1 MENFSYYNTSS
12 INFIKILNRFLVVFV
27 GIALVL
33 VVVLSLNDTVKF
45 KDGHIYS
52 DTPQFKI
59 NSPDEVRVIKVAVKE
74 GQEVRKGDTLFVLEN
89 KKTASDF
96 NVLTTDVA
104 SMQQKIEI
112 IRKLIANTQQR
123 KQALNQLLQIQSTIY
138 NTDRKKTEQDLR
150 LLSNKINLAAQ
161 QNSIWSDK
169 YKTDSLLYAKG
180 AISKYELTDTKN
192 RSLDDKKT
200 QVDMK
205 SISSIKNYDYENLTN
220 NFNRTKNDLKRNII
234 EVDNTIEG
242 YKRDIEELQAKIKD
256 GTHTLTYVQ
265 DELHKLVVVSPFDG
279 TVSNLYNAQQN
290 IEIIPKGELL
300 TIIAPKKEQFYAK
313 VVLDEVDLAYVKKGQ
328 EINLK
333 LDAFNYYRYGAIKGK
348 ITYVSPSD
356 VNKTFY
362 CLATIYKYNPNIV
375 LKAGFSLKGE
385 VIIERMRLYDYIFK
399 KLFNKMDENVNS

>member
-33 VVVLSLNDTVKF
+33 IVVLNLNDTVKF

-59 NSPDEVRVIKVAVKE
+59 NAPDEVRVVKVAVKE

-89 KKTASDF
+89 KKTAADF

-104 SMQQKIEI
+104 SM
-112 IRKLIANTQQR
+112 
-123 KQALNQLLQIQSTIY
+123 LQILSTIY
-138 NTDRKKTEQDLR
+138 NTDRKKTEQDIR
-150 LLSNKINLAAQ
+150 LLANKINLASQ
-161 QNSIWSDK
+161 QNSIWTDK

-192 RSLDDKKT
+192 RNLDDKKT

-256 GTHTLTYVQ
+256 GTHTLTYVL
-265 DELHKLVVVSPFDG
+265 DELHKLIVVSPFDG

-290 IEIIPKGELL
+290 IEIISKGELL

-313 VVLDEVDLAYVKKGQ
+313 VVLDEVDLAYVKNGQ

-362 CLATIYKYNPNIV
+362 CLATIYKYNHNIV

-385 VIIERMRLYDYIFK
+385 VIIERMRLYEYIFK
-399 KLFNKMDENVNS
+399 KLFNKMDENINSWER